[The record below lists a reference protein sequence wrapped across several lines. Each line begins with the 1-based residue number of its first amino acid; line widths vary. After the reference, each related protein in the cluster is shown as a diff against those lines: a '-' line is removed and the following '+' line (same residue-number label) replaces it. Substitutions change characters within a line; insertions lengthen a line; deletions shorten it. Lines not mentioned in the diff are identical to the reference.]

1 MSFAD
6 PEARQL
12 TTERFEYI
20 IYMLFFEVLLLME
33 ECYINYERKQKVKE
47 WEEKFILKFSVTKV
61 TLGETENHWVA
72 LRQLMPTP
80 GFLAANL
87 FNF

>member
-1 MSFAD
+1 MGG
-6 PEARQL
+6 
-12 TTERFEYI
+12 
-20 IYMLFFEVLLLME
+20 
-33 ECYINYERKQKVKE
+33 KK
-47 WEEKFILKFSVTKV
+47 KFILKFSVTKV

-80 GFLAANL
+80 GFLAANI